1 MLEAKGDY
9 AQAEPLYRRAL
20 AIAEKAQG
28 PEHPDTVTKV
38 QNLGV
43 MLRDA
48 GKLNEAEELLSR
60 ALTIGEKIHEAKP
73 IEFTPMLSAMG
84 QLRLLQKR
92 FEEAESLLERCLKIL
107 KAELDADNPRIKLV
121 MERLGNA
128 RKKLHQ

>member
-1 MLEAKGDY
+1 M
-9 AQAEPLYRRAL
+9 RRAFCPL
-20 AIAEKAQG
+20 QNFQCTAI
-28 PEHPDTVTKV
+28 V
-38 QNLGV
+38 L
-43 MLRDA
+43 LRDA
-48 GKLNEAEELLSR
+48 GKLDTAEELLSR
-60 ALTIGEKIHEAKP
+60 ALKIGEKIHEATP